1 MKDFGGGIGF
11 NKQSAADKEYS
22 RGVLQKA
29 LNKTFSPEF
38 LNRVDDIITFDQ
50 LDKTSIEKI
59 IDIELKGFYKRMF
72 ELGYTIELS
81 QDAKDFLADKG
92 YDVQFGARPLKRAIQ
107 NYVEDEI
114 AELIL
119 SGKVKEGAKIIFEV
133 NKESDKLKAV
143 TE

>member
-1 MKDFGGGIGF
+1 M
-11 NKQSAADKEYS
+11 
-22 RGVLQKA
+22 
-29 LNKTFSPEF
+29 NKTFSPEF

-59 IDIELKGFYKRMF
+59 IDIELNGFYKRMG
-72 ELGYTIELS
+72 ELGYTIELD
-81 QDAKDFLADKG
+81 QPAKDFLADKG

-119 SGKVKEGAKIIFEV
+119 SGAVKEGGTIKFKV
-133 NKESDKLKAV
+133 DKDKDKLKAIAK
-143 TE
+143 